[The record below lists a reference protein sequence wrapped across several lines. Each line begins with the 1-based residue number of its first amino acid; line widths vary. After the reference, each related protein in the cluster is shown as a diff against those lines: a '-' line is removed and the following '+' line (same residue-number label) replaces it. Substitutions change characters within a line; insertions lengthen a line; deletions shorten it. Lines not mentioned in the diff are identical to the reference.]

1 MERNS
6 EDIVSGSDEKFIP
19 SIGWEGGMSYKF
31 TNTSD
36 IITSVTIKGICNGYV
51 QVLEW
56 GLRNI
61 YPLDD
66 VNFIKE

>member
-36 IITSVTIKGICNGYV
+36 IITSVIIKGICNGYV

-56 GLRNI
+56 GLRKV
-61 YPLDD
+61 YSLDD
-66 VNFIKE
+66 VIFIK